1 MAVIIAEIRLLHQAR
16 PVAYASSDEIA
27 DLRYTVSYVTSL
39 KSGFF

>member
-1 MAVIIAEIRLLHQAR
+1 MAVIIAEIWPLHQAS

-27 DLRYTVSYVTSL
+27 DLRYTVAYLPPL